1 MISADARNRT
11 VVHGDSVHFFHSI
24 SRILPV
30 EPLPTIAKF
39 DNKDDFEGWNC
50 GKITTCG
57 KFGNVCG
64 GPKTKAA
71 KHDIK
76 KTFAVPAGKYLVALD
91 FIKID
96 SWFVRAG
103 HPCRVRRW
111 VGGARSLCRLG

>member
-1 MISADARNRT
+1 MKSAT
-11 VVHGDSVHFFHSI
+11 SFTS
-24 SRILPV
+24 
-30 EPLPTIAKF
+30 KF

-57 KFGNVCG
+57 KLGNICG
-64 GPKTKAA
+64 GYETKGT
-71 KHDIK
+71 KDDIT

-103 HPCRVRRW
+103 HSGRVRRW
-111 VGGARSLCRLG
+111 VGGAGSLCRVGVR

>member
-1 MISADARNRT
+1 MCIHAAKAVKSAT
-11 VVHGDSVHFFHSI
+11 SFTS
-24 SRILPV
+24 
-30 EPLPTIAKF
+30 KF

-57 KFGNVCG
+57 KFGNICG
-64 GPKTKAA
+64 GYNIKGGA
-71 KHDIK
+71 KKNSAGDDIT

-103 HPCRVRRW
+103 HSGRVRRW
-111 VGGARSLCRLG
+111 VGGAGSLCRVGVR